1 MKLEKVKM
9 LIASKQNPKRK
20 AFNEMLD
27 PSINKVY
34 GLTIPELRN
43 LSKEIYQDD
52 PISFLETNDFES
64 YELKQLQAMVIG
76 HLKDINV
83 ALKYFIKFI
92 PEVDSWSVNDTLCM
106 DFKIARKHLE
116 LVLDAL
122 KPFVKSNKEFEQ
134 RVVAVMLLCH
144 YLEDDYID
152 QVIDI
157 LSALKIDAYY
167 AKMGVAWAFAT
178 ILAKYPDKGLKFME
192 IGNLDPWT
200 YRKTIQ
206 KAIESFRVSDKLKD
220 ILRSFR

>member
-1 MKLEKVKM
+1 MKLKKVKM
-9 LIASKQNPKRK
+9 LIVSKQNPKRK

-27 PSINKVY
+27 PSIHKVY
-34 GLTIPELRN
+34 GLTIPELRK
-43 LSKEIYQDD
+43 LSKEIYNDD
-52 PISFLETNDFES
+52 PILFLESNDFES

-76 HLKDINV
+76 HLKDIHI

-106 DFKIARKHLE
+106 DFKIARKHRE

-122 KPFVKSNKEFEQ
+122 KPYVKSDKEFEQ

-152 QVIDI
+152 QTIDI
-157 LSALKIDAYY
+157 LSSLKIDAYY

-192 IGNLDPWT
+192 RANLDPWT
-200 YRKTIQ
+200 YKKTIQ
-206 KAIESFRVSDKLKD
+206 KAIESYRVSDKMKD
-220 ILRSFR
+220 ILRTFR